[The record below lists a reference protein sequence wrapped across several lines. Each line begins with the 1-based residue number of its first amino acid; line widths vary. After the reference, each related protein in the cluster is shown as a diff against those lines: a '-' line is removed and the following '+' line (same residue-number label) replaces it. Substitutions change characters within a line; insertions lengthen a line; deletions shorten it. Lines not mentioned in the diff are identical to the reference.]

1 MSGIILKSQ
10 LDVEDLTWGATLL
23 GVGGGGTPAE
33 GHKLLSRELAAKGS
47 IECVDPLS
55 LPDDALTVCVTFMG
69 NRAPLTPE
77 QEAQKKTL
85 GLTEWKYENN
95 MVEAVRFFE
104 KVMNRKVDA
113 LIIPELG
120 GANTPSPIA
129 TASILDIKAVDA
141 DYCGRALPE
150 VAQSGS
156 CLMGESMTPIVSV
169 DKWGNKS
176 VIYEI
181 VNEALG
187 ERLGKMLAVAA
198 FGNTAL
204 ALSPVPASVMKKA
217 TVHGTVSECV
227 GIGRCAREA
236 KEAGRDVV
244 EAVMAHTGA
253 KKLFQGRLVRAEWS
267 VKDGYL
273 DGYNTFEG
281 EAEFSGHTLRTW
293 FKNEN
298 HIAWLD
304 DKPYATSP
312 DMICQIEYNLG
323 RPLLNNE
330 CKEGQSFVILGL
342 PARDLHL
349 QGNHLSMLDP
359 RHYGFDI
366 DYLPLKGR
374 L

>member
-10 LDVEDLTWGATLL
+10 PDVEDLTWGATFL

-47 IECVDPLS
+47 IACVDPLS
-55 LPDDALTVCVTFMG
+55 LSDDALTACVTFMG

-77 QEAQKKTL
+77 QEAQKKSL

-95 MVEAVRFFE
+95 MVEAVRFLETF
-104 KVMNRKVDA
+104 MGRKVEA

-129 TASILDIKAVDA
+129 TASILGISAVDA
-141 DYCGRALPE
+141 DYSGRALPE
-150 VAQSGS
+150 VAQLGA
-156 CLMGESMTPIVSV
+156 CLEGESMTPVVSV
-169 DKWGNKS
+169 DKWGNRA
-176 VIYEI
+176 VICDI

-204 ALSPVPASVMKKA
+204 ALFPVPASVMKRA

-236 KEAGRDVV
+236 GEAGRDVV

-267 VKDGYL
+267 VRDGYL

-330 CKEGQSFVILGL
+330 CREGQSFVILGL

-359 RHYGFDI
+359 RHYGFDM